1 MVDIACALRQE
12 TQTTKRGRAQAT
24 AGSCCRY
31 VAAALVSL
39 SGVRSWSKET
49 SLAANLTAV
58 TGSPGP
64 EQEIVRR
71 QLSEVQ
77 RPGP

>member
-24 AGSCCRY
+24 AVSCCRY

-39 SGVRSWSKET
+39 VDIQSWPKET
-49 SLAANLTAV
+49 SLAANLTAA
-58 TGSPGP
+58 TGSP
-64 EQEIVRR
+64 
-71 QLSEVQ
+71 
-77 RPGP
+77 